1 MILIIIIIIIIIIIK
16 DHDDRKS
23 LYSISR
29 QSMKFSRELG
39 VPAIPLAEDEAHTT
53 YAAEQRPRPNL
64 PPGSPTAQVQVGIK
78 ITARQITIAKQAET
92 RAKTRPTDG

>member
-1 MILIIIIIIIIIIIK
+1 MILIIIIIIIIIIIVIIIIIIIIIK

-29 QSMKFSRELG
+29 QSLKFSRELR

-53 YAAEQRPRPNL
+53 YARRTKA
-64 PPGSPTAQVQVGIK
+64 TAKLTTRVTNSSGPSGNQNHC
-78 ITARQITIAKQAET
+78 TANNHS
-92 RAKTRPTDG
+92 G